1 MSELRALSLGLLI
14 SFLASTTM
22 ASGDAQAQTQSSPVG
37 AAIALSVEPA
47 AIGYCR
53 DRNREEAVACA
64 MKACEA
70 DGGQSCQPVTWCHV
84 AGAGGVMFGYNTNVG
99 MSALFGACGGFS
111 REGIETIL
119 KARCSGD
126 AKHADCAMVKFWDVD
141 GAEIDVKPE

>member
-1 MSELRALSLGLLI
+1 MFELRTRRFVFVLSVLI
-14 SFLASTTM
+14 ASHVAST
-22 ASGDAQAQTQSSPVG
+22 DAFAQTQSRPVG

-64 MKACEA
+64 MDACKA

-84 AGAGGVMFGYNTNVG
+84 AGVGGVMFGYNTNVG

-111 REGIETIL
+111 REGVEATL
-119 KARCSGD
+119 KAKCATD
-126 AKHADCAMVKFWDVD
+126 AKHDDCAMVKFWDVD
-141 GAEIDVKPE
+141 GAEIDIKPE

>member
-1 MSELRALSLGLLI
+1 MFELHVRRL
-14 SFLASTTM
+14 FLTAVFFTFASILV
-22 ASGDAQAQTQSSPVG
+22 SDAFAQTQSSPVG

-84 AGAGGVMFGYNTNVG
+84 AGAGGVMFGYNTEAG
-99 MSALFGACGGFS
+99 MSALFGACGAFG
-111 REGIETIL
+111 REGIEAIL

-141 GAEIDVKPE
+141 GAEIDIKPE